1 MKRYRSLKYKKD
13 PMIKVTAAIYS
24 LMLIVLI
31 PFITVN
37 FESIAADSYL
47 IIGFL
52 IITPYTLF
60 MLLRALYLIFETVE
74 IDEEKREITL
84 RILRK
89 SFAQDNVKA
98 IKRVRPGQL
107 RLETTSGTY
116 PFSVEEE
123 EEFIK
128 RFKNIFSQAAIY

>member
-1 MKRYRSLKYKKD
+1 
-13 PMIKVTAAIYS
+13 MIKVTAAIYS

-89 SFAQDNVKA
+89 SFAYDT
-98 IKRVRPGQL
+98 IKGLKKVRPGQL
-107 RLETTSGTY
+107 RLETKSGTY

-128 RFKNIFSQAAIY
+128 RFKNIFRQVAIY

>member
-1 MKRYRSLKYKKD
+1 
-13 PMIKVTAAIYS
+13 MIKVTAAIYS

-89 SFAQDNVKA
+89 SFAQDTVKA
-98 IKRVRPGQL
+98 IKKVRPGQL